1 MRHSTSQN
9 LAESSGSIRTVLVV
23 DDVESVAEFIR
34 ELLVIFKH
42 HADISLSVEDALQRF
57 EHGKYDL
64 VVTDYNMPGMSGV
77 EFAQAIRE
85 RSANQPILLI
95 TGDST
100 DDPRHANDGY
110 HFNAT
115 LQKPFTVTEFQE
127 TLSGIF
133 SQPC

>member
-1 MRHSTSQN
+1 
-9 LAESSGSIRTVLVV
+9 V

-34 ELLVIFKH
+34 EVLLAFEH
-42 HADISLSVEDALQRF
+42 TAEISLSVEDALSRF

-64 VVTDYNMPGMSGV
+64 VVTDYNMPGMSGL

-95 TGDST
+95 TGDSFSS
-100 DDPRHANDGY
+100 PIRFSEGP

-115 LQKPFTVTEFQE
+115 LQKPFTLVEFQE

-133 SQPC
+133 SQSC